1 MYPRLLLLGA
11 TLCVA
16 CSSAVDA
23 ATPASG
29 SLGADQAE
37 TTWNGDLK
45 VATAS
50 ATCNGPADPA
60 CDNFTLTIADPGHP
74 FRVTIT
80 LDPGPGDWDAQLY
93 DANGAV
99 VDSSGNPP
107 SQPES
112 MEVSTPGTY
121 VVAAAPFAPTIPYTG
136 RAKLARLSGGV
147 TGPSGEPPLAFLTY
161 APPGLTELDRDFV
174 RYAPTRG
181 EPGLGAS
188 AGEPTLG
195 IAAGNNRAL
204 QQSQPWLSRIMYLAN
219 LQTLRL
225 EVDARTSPPIGRWV
239 DKSCLIHVDTLDP
252 ILQVDPETNRTIS
265 TQLSAKRSLMCL
277 SNDDGESW
285 TVSPQGAGINAGVDH
300 QTIGAGRF
308 PASDT
313 ARLPDPLD
321 PTRTYANATYYA
333 SQDVAI
339 AQAALSRDGGFSW
352 GLAVPMYDITE
363 CGGLHGHLQVGP
375 DGTAYVPNGNCPVG
389 QSGLARSTDAGTTWT
404 VHGVPGSVSDDDPG
418 LAIGRGDEVPHGRV
432 FIGVCQ
438 NGTPMVATSDDRGE
452 NFNTL
457 VDVSAGHDIAA
468 CVFPTMVAGDDDR
481 AAFAFLGTSTPGG
494 APYGDDG
501 TQFDGHWYLYVSVT
515 YDGGAT
521 WVTSNATPGDPV
533 QRGPVCLMGI
543 DCGGYRNMLDFNDI
557 QLDEQGRVYVA
568 YSDGCV
574 DNCVNGGAHS
584 ATAYTRIARQQ
595 DGTRGLLAAYDAVLA
610 PSTDAP
616 PKQPYLEAVRTG
628 STRAELAWSTPFST
642 SALSGFS
649 IERRPAADGSAYAAL
664 ATTDAAAR
672 GYVDTTVAEGVD
684 YCYRVQASNA
694 TGSSNGA
701 YESCAAAPVDLG
713 DRCVAPG
720 LQLGDDRSG
729 EAIDGTA
736 MGIRRLFGGEPFL
749 ADGAACET
757 APPAKVEF
765 NVDLGAP
772 LLAGNAAILVWYRQT
787 GAVPSQVALAQPD
800 DRNMISVRMVGTT
813 PECHFGHVTGS
824 STTEPLP
831 THGYDIGPAFAA
843 EDCIVRPV
851 GTVTVRVPTAVI
863 DDGAVG
869 PGYAFGGLEVRTF
882 PLQPAATAIS
892 PQPVLQ
898 SGSADFLVSTSFTLA
913 GNETCRPDTQ
923 PVAVDD
929 RITSNF
935 KDPTVFNA
943 LANDDS
949 GGDCDT
955 LRVVSVSNGAFGTTR
970 ILADGL
976 IEYTPT
982 KRNRCTDEFT
992 YTLADS
998 NGNRD
1003 AAVVAVKGTHTHCS
1017 NKD

>member
-1 MYPRLLLLGA
+1 MTPRIRILCAALG
-11 TLCVA
+11 VA
-16 CSSAVDA
+16 CAPLLEA

-29 SLGADQAE
+29 TVGADQTE
-37 TTWNGDLK
+37 TTWNGEMR
-45 VATAS
+45 VATGS
-50 ATCNGPADPA
+50 ATCAGANDPA
-60 CDNFTLTIADPGHP
+60 CDNYTLTIADPGYP

-80 LDPGPGDWDAQLY
+80 IDPGPGDWDAQLY
-93 DANGAV
+93 DAAGNV

-107 SQPES
+107 AQPES

-121 VVAAAPFAPTIPYTG
+121 VVAAAPFAPTVAYTA
-136 RAKLARLSGGV
+136 RAKLARLSAGV
-147 TGPSGEPPLAFLTY
+147 SGPSNEPPVQFLTY
-161 APPGLTELDRDFV
+161 APPGLTELDREFT

-181 EPGLGAS
+181 EPGLGPS

-204 QQSQPWLSRIMYLAN
+204 QQTQPHLSRIMYLAN

-225 EVDARTSPPIGRWV
+225 EVDSTTSPPIGTWV

-277 SNDDGESW
+277 SNDDGDTW

-300 QTIGAGRF
+300 QTIGAGRY

-313 ARLPDPLD
+313 VRLPDPLD
-321 PTRTYANATYYA
+321 PATMYPNATYYA
-333 SQDVAI
+333 SQDIAI

-352 GLAVPMYDITE
+352 GLAVPMYNVLT

-375 DGTAYVPNGNCPVG
+375 DGTVYVPNGNCPVG
-389 QSGLARSTDAGTTWT
+389 QSGFARSTDAGTTWS
-404 VHGVPGSVSDDDPG
+404 VHGIPGSVSDDDPG
-418 LAIGRGDEVPHGRV
+418 LAVGRGDEVAGGRV
-432 FIGVCQ
+432 FMGVCQ

-452 NFNTL
+452 TFSNL
-457 VDVSAGHDIAA
+457 VDVSGSHAIEA

-494 APYGDDG
+494 SPYGDDG
-501 TQFDGHWYLYVSVT
+501 TLFDGYWHLYVSVT

-543 DCGGYRNMLDFNDI
+543 DCGGFRNMLDFNDI
-557 QLDEQGRVYVA
+557 QLDEQGRIYVA

-574 DNCVNGGAHS
+574 DSCVNGGANS
-584 ATAYTRIARQQ
+584 STAYARIARQQ
-595 DGTRGLLAAYDAVLA
+595 DGTRGLLAAHDEALA
-610 PSTDAP
+610 PSAAVA
-616 PKQPYLEAVRTG
+616 PKQPYAEAVRVAP
-628 STRAELAWSTPFST
+628 TRTELAWSTPYSNGAIT
-642 SALSGFS
+642 GFS
-649 IERRPAADGSAYAAL
+649 IARRIAGAGNAFAPL
-664 ATTDAAAR
+664 ATTGGDAR
-672 GYVDTTVAEGVD
+672 GYSDTTVAAGTD

-694 TGSSNGA
+694 AGTSAGS
-701 YESCAAAPVDLG
+701 YETCAAAPVDLG

-720 LQLGDDRSG
+720 LQLGEDRSG
-729 EAIDGTA
+729 EAIDGTSL
-736 MGIRRLFGGEPFL
+736 GLTKLFGGEPFL
-749 ADGAACET
+749 AEGAACNV

-765 NVDLGAP
+765 NVDTGSA
-772 LLAGNAAILVWYRQT
+772 LLPGNAVILVWNRQT
-787 GAVPSQVALAQPD
+787 GTVPSRIALAQPD
-800 DRNMISVRMVGTT
+800 DRNMVSIRMVGST

-824 STTEPLP
+824 STTAPLP

-843 EDCIVRPV
+843 EDCIVRDD
-851 GTVTVRVPTAVI
+851 GSITVRVPTAVI

-882 PLQPAATAIS
+882 PLQPVATATA

-898 SGSADFLVSTSFTLA
+898 TAAVDFLVSTSFTLA
-913 GNETCRPDTQ
+913 GNASCRPDFK

-929 RITSNF
+929 RITSDF
-935 KDPTVFNA
+935 RSPTIFNA
-943 LANDDS
+943 LANDQT

-955 LRVVSVSNGAFGTTR
+955 LRIVSVSNGAFGRTR
-970 ILADGL
+970 ILAGGE
-976 IEYTPT
+976 IEYAPT
-982 KRNRCTDEFT
+982 KRNRCSDEFT
-992 YTLADS
+992 YTLEDS
-998 NGNRD
+998 SGNRD
-1003 AAVVAVKGTHTHCS
+1003 AAVVFVKGSANQCD
-1017 NKD
+1017 NRK